1 MMSSAANATPKR
13 IILGV
18 VGLLILAGLWFAF
31 RPEKLFVN
39 KKVSEAPPAQ
49 AAGQLTPLLTGRFV
63 GEAHKTSGRASV
75 YRQPDGSRALR
86 LTDFSTSNGPAVHV
100 LLIDGTSTDP
110 SKDFVL
116 AGVKNVDLG
125 DLKGNQGDQDY
136 AIPKDIDLK
145 MFSTV
150 AIYCE
155 RFHANFGTA
164 KLEEF

>member
-1 MMSSAANATPKR
+1 MSSATNATTKR
-13 IILGV
+13 TIFGV
-18 VGLLILAGLWFAF
+18 IGLLILAGLWFAF

-39 KKVSEAPPAQ
+39 KKVNEAPPAQ
-49 AAGQLTPLLTGRFV
+49 TAGQLTPLLTGRFV
-63 GEAHKTSGRASV
+63 GEVHKTSGRASA
-75 YRQPDGSRALR
+75 YRQADGSRVLR

-110 SKDFVL
+110 SKDFAL
-116 AGVKNVDLG
+116 AAVKNVDLG

-136 AIPKDIDLK
+136 TIPGDVDLK
-145 MFSTV
+145 TFGTV
-150 AIYCE
+150 SIYCE

>member
-1 MMSSAANATPKR
+1 MMSSAANLTPKR
-13 IILGV
+13 IFLGV

-31 RPEKLFVN
+31 RPEKLLVN
-39 KKVSEAPPAQ
+39 KKVNEAPPAQ
-49 AAGQLTPLLTGRFV
+49 TAGELTPLLTGRFV
-63 GEAHKTSGRASV
+63 GEVHKTSGRASV
-75 YRQPDGSRALR
+75 YRQPNDSRVLR
-86 LTDFSTSNGPAVHV
+86 LSDFSTSNGPAVHV

-110 SKDFVL
+110 SKDFAL
-116 AGVKNVDLG
+116 AAVRNVDLG

-136 AIPKDIDLK
+136 AIPKDVDLK
-145 MFSTV
+145 TFGTV

>member
-1 MMSSAANATPKR
+1 MSSATNATTKR
-13 IILGV
+13 TILGV
-18 VGLLILAGLWFAF
+18 IGLLILAGLWFAF

-39 KKVSEAPPAQ
+39 KKVNEAPPAQ
-49 AAGQLTPLLTGRFV
+49 TAGQLTPLLTGRFV
-63 GEAHKTSGRASV
+63 GEVHKTSGRASA
-75 YRQPDGSRALR
+75 YRQADGSRVLR

-110 SKDFVL
+110 SKDFAL
-116 AGVKNVDLG
+116 AAVRNVDLG

-136 AIPKDIDLK
+136 TIPKDVDLK
-145 MFSTV
+145 TFGTV
-150 AIYCE
+150 SIYCE

>member
-1 MMSSAANATPKR
+1 MSSATNATTKR
-13 IILGV
+13 TILGV
-18 VGLLILAGLWFAF
+18 IGLLILAGLWFAF

-39 KKVSEAPPAQ
+39 KKVNEAPPAQ
-49 AAGQLTPLLTGRFV
+49 TAGQLTPLLTGRFV
-63 GEAHKTSGRASV
+63 GEVHKTSGRASA
-75 YRQPDGSRALR
+75 YRQADGSRVLR

-110 SKDFVL
+110 SKDFAL
-116 AGVKNVDLG
+116 AAVKNVDLG

-136 AIPKDIDLK
+136 TIPKDVDLK
-145 MFSTV
+145 TFGTV
-150 AIYCE
+150 SIYCE